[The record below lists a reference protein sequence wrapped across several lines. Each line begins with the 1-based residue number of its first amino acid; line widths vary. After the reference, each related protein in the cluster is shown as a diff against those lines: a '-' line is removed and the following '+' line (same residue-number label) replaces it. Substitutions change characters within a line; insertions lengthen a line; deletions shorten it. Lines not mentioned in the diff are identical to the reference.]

1 MLHVVTGLFQPD
13 LEQALA
19 SDLRSVTTPPS
30 SPCLVL
36 VPSESLRTHLKWTF
50 CIEKG
55 LPLFNVHLLTFH
67 QLAARLLEEHGR
79 QVTARLRGESFFRE
93 WVHQRLRK
101 GDADFAGLNEL
112 ASMPGGWAALWATLK
127 DLKDARVDAG
137 AVLEAFGQSP
147 FSADRRLQAVIRLY
161 RTWCEDQAHHALYD
175 HDDVA
180 VLALDLVS
188 ESSWLRQQTRIF
200 YYGFYDLTQGQLD
213 LFQTIVRQYPTT
225 LYFPLLDQ
233 HPAFRFAQQFFDQHV
248 RGLATGS
255 IEHQVGTASPFR
267 DLFDPSPESR
277 SSKINVPGVTEE
289 SAEDGTGKEHCGLRI
304 ADFGLEIR
312 NQKSTIK
319 NPQSSPIQSCRLIT
333 VSGAN
338 DEIDVVAKEILALVQ
353 ERRIPFHDIGVV
365 GRTLTGYE
373 DVLPRVFSA
382 HGIPFQAT
390 LRRPLSQHPFSQ
402 TLLRLLGLRLLDS
415 DRNATFDVLHSPFVN
430 WQTFCPDLATPRPAL
445 WEQLS
450 REVGIEQGLQE
461 RERLVRFFETG
472 VPMPHKRGQGED
484 TIPGEEVRNLWHV
497 LDRLTRLLDAF
508 PEEAGWDVFTDQA
521 LALMDCVLTRPSTS
535 IVDRGLGIVDWDPG
549 RSIVDRGLE
558 ILDLKSEIS
567 NPQSKIHN
575 PQPHVYQAVRECFA
589 EIRALTDVSG
599 PVRYAEFHSTLT
611 RFMEERL
618 VRNLS
623 RAENGVRVVDAM
635 AARGLSF
642 RYLFV
647 IGLTDHVFPRH
658 IREDGFFRDSAR
670 RFLEEHLGFKIQ
682 EKTGGYDEEKLL
694 FYLLMHAARE
704 GVTLLAQR
712 SDEEGRT
719 TIPSWYLQEVER
731 CVPGLAAVDVPRSAL
746 HKSQVM
752 SYADEARWTPR
763 ERLVRHVLQRHEPVR
778 AVAGKPA
785 WWRMLESGLAALR
798 EQESDRPH
806 LNAYDGVTG
815 PLPEFWKGLAL
826 SATSLQRY
834 ATCPFQYFVRNV
846 LGLHVSRPASRSQG
860 PGALEVGT
868 LLHEILGKWYD
879 RLERH
884 GWFARDA
891 PPDVKPLGILK
902 QVAETAFREFEQRNP
917 VGPALLWEM
926 RQEQIVAMLERIF
939 EQDTREL
946 GNEWRPILFEEPVK
960 GEMPVKG
967 AKGTTS
973 LSMTGQLDRVD
984 WSASRRRYRIID
996 YKFTGSSVM
1005 TDQALARAVVQ
1016 GTRLQPLLY
1025 MELAGQGLPPL
1036 LEQKLGLG
1044 KDGQATVEG
1053 GPCAAPACE
1062 GVWFYVVAPRELSED
1077 QGFAPV
1083 AFTAE
1088 TRAGVAPQTETLMT
1102 TLVEGIRQGKFFI
1115 VPGRHCDWCDVR
1127 AVCHRTHPAS
1137 ARRAREDYRQI
1148 RAHRSVRRQQPK

>member
-1 MLHVVTGLFQPD
+1 MLHVVTGLFHPD
-13 LEQALA
+13 LEQAVA

-36 VPSESLRTHLKWTF
+36 VPSESLRTYLKWVF

-67 QLAARLLEEHGR
+67 QLAARLLEEQGL
-79 QVTARLRGESFFRE
+79 QVAARLRGESFFRE
-93 WVHQRLRK
+93 WVHQRLRRR
-101 GDADFAGLNEL
+101 DADFTGLNEL

-161 RTWCEDQAHHALYD
+161 RTWCEDQDHHSLYD

-188 ESSWLRQQTRIF
+188 ESSWLRQQARIF

-233 HPAFRFAQQFFDQHV
+233 HPAFHFAQQFFDRHV
-248 RGLATGS
+248 RGLATGT
-255 IEHQVGTASPFR
+255 IEHKVETASPFR
-267 DLFDPSPESR
+267 DLFDPARESR
-277 SSKINVPGVTEE
+277 SHKFGVSGEPI
-289 SAEDGTGKEHCGLRI
+289 AEATGARE
-304 ADFGLEIR
+304 
-312 NQKSTIK
+312 
-319 NPQSSPIQSCRLIT
+319 SCRLIT

-338 DEIDVVAKEILALVQ
+338 DEIDVVAKEILVLVH

-365 GRTLTGYE
+365 ARTLTGYE

-382 HGIPFQAT
+382 HGIPFQAS
-390 LRRPLSQHPFSQ
+390 LRRPLSQYPFSQ
-402 TLLRLLGLRLLDS
+402 ILLRLLGLRLPNS

-430 WQTFCPDLATPRPAL
+430 WQTFCPDLATPRPGV
-445 WEQLS
+445 WERLS
-450 REVGIEQGLQE
+450 REVGIEQSLPE

-472 VPMPHKRGQGED
+472 VPMPHKRRRGED

-497 LDRLTRLLDAF
+497 LDRLTQLLDAF
-508 PEEAGWDVFTDQA
+508 PEEAGWDVFADQTME
-521 LALMDCVLTRPSTS
+521 LMDCVLTRPSS
-535 IVDRGLGIVDWDPG
+535 DIVDCE
-549 RSIVDRGLE
+549 LE

-567 NPQSKIHN
+567 NPQS
-575 PQPHVYQAVRECFA
+575 HVYQAIRECFA

-618 VRNLS
+618 VRNPS
-623 RAENGVRVVDAM
+623 QVENGVRVVDAM

-670 RFLEEHLGFKIQ
+670 RFLDVHLGFKIQ
-682 EKTGGYDEEKLL
+682 EKTRGYDEEKLL

-719 TIPSWYLQEVER
+719 TIPSWYLQEVGR

-746 HKSQVM
+746 HKSQAI
-752 SYADEARWTPR
+752 SYAEEARWTPR

-778 AVAGKPA
+778 VTAEEPA
-785 WWRMLESGLAALR
+785 WWQMLESGLAALH

-806 LNAYDGVTG
+806 LNAYDGLTG
-815 PLPEFWKGLAL
+815 PLPEYWKGLTL

-846 LGLHVSRPASRSQG
+846 LGLHVSRPTSRSQG

-891 PPDVKPLGILK
+891 SPDFKPLGILK
-902 QVAETAFREFEQRNP
+902 QVAETAFREFEQQNP

-926 RQEQIVAMLERIF
+926 RQEQIVTMLERIL
-939 EQDTREL
+939 EQDKREL

-960 GEMPVKG
+960 GEIPVKV

-984 WSASRRRYRIID
+984 WSSSRRRYRIID

-1025 MELAGQGLPPL
+1025 MELAGQGIPPL

-1044 KDGQATVEG
+1044 KDGQAVT
-1053 GPCAAPACE
+1053 CE
-1062 GVWFYVVAPRELSED
+1062 GVWFYVVAPGELPEE

-1088 TRAGVAPQTETLMT
+1088 TRAGVVPQTETLMT

-1127 AVCHRTHPAS
+1127 PVCHRTHPAS
-1137 ARRAREDYRQI
+1137 ARRAREDYKQI
-1148 RAHRSVRRQQPK
+1148 QAHRNVRRQQPPKPPAKPANKDDDS

>member
-19 SDLRSVTTPPS
+19 SDLRSATTPPS

-36 VPSESLRTHLKWTF
+36 VPSESLRTHLKWVF

-67 QLAARLLEEHGR
+67 QLAARLLEEQGR
-79 QVTARLRGESFFRE
+79 QVAARLRGESFFRE
-93 WVHQRLRK
+93 WVHQRLRRR
-101 GDADFAGLNEL
+101 DADFTGLNEL

-127 DLKDARVDAG
+127 DLKDARVDAD

-161 RTWCEDQAHHALYD
+161 RTWCEDQGHHSLYD

-213 LFQTIVRQYPTT
+213 LFHTIVRQYPAT

-255 IEHQVGTASPFR
+255 IEHQAETASPFR

-277 SSKINVPGVTEE
+277 SPRVNVPKEP
-289 SAEDGTGKEHCGLRI
+289 AADNAGTGPTG
-304 ADFGLEIR
+304 AQTF
-312 NQKSTIK
+312 
-319 NPQSSPIQSCRLIT
+319 CRLIT

-353 ERRIPFHDIGVV
+353 ERRIPFHDVGVV

-390 LRRPLSQHPFSQ
+390 LRRPLSQYPFPQ
-402 TLLRLLGLRLLDS
+402 ILLRLLGLRLSDS
-415 DRNATFDVLHSPFVN
+415 DRNAIFDVLHSPFVN
-430 WQTFCPDLATPRPAL
+430 WRTFCPDLATPRPGV
-445 WEQLS
+445 WERLS
-450 REVGIEQGLQE
+450 REIGIEQGVQE

-472 VPMPHKRGQGED
+472 VPMPHKRRRGED

-497 LDRLTRLLDAF
+497 LDRLTRLLEKF
-508 PEEAGWDVFTDQA
+508 PEKASWDVFTDRA
-521 LALMDCVLTRPSTS
+521 LALMDRVLMSPSS
-535 IVDRGLGIVDWDPG
+535 DP
-549 RSIVDRGLE
+549 DTHA
-558 ILDLKSEIS
+558 
-567 NPQSKIHN
+567 PQAA
-575 PQPHVYQAVRECFA
+575 PGAERMAGVYQAVRECFA

-599 PVRYAEFHSTLT
+599 PVRYAEFHATLT
-611 RFMEERL
+611 RFMEEWL
-618 VRNLS
+618 VRNPS
-623 RAENGVRVVDAM
+623 QAENGVRVVDAM

-670 RFLEEHLGFKIQ
+670 RFLDVHLGFKIQ

-719 TIPSWYLQEVER
+719 TIPSWYLQEVGR

-746 HKSQVM
+746 HKPQAV

-778 AVAGKPA
+778 ATAGEPA
-785 WWRMLESGLAALR
+785 WWRMLENGLVALHD
-798 EQESDRPH
+798 QESDRPH
-806 LNAYDGVTG
+806 LNAYDGMTG
-815 PLPEFWKGLAL
+815 PLPDYWKGLAL

-846 LGLHVSRPASRSQG
+846 LGLHVSRPTSRSQG

-879 RLERH
+879 RLDRH

-891 PPDVKPLGILK
+891 PPDFEPLGILM
-902 QVAETAFREFEQRNP
+902 QVAETTFREFEQQNS

-926 RQEQIVAMLERIF
+926 RQEQIVTMLERIL
-939 EQDTREL
+939 EQDKREL

-960 GEMPVKG
+960 GEMPVKV

-984 WSASRRRYRIID
+984 WSSSRRRYRIID

-1025 MELAGQGLPPL
+1025 MELAGQGIPPL

-1044 KDGQATVEG
+1044 KDGQAVT
-1053 GPCAAPACE
+1053 CE
-1062 GVWFYVVAPRELSED
+1062 GVWFYVVAPRELPEE

-1137 ARRAREDYRQI
+1137 ARRAREDYKQI
-1148 RAHRSVRRQQPK
+1148 QAHRNVRRQQPPKPPAKTSQKDDDS

>member
-19 SDLRSVTTPPS
+19 TDLRSVTPPS

-36 VPSESLRTHLKWTF
+36 VPSESLRTHLKWVF

-67 QLAARLLEEHGR
+67 QLAARLLEEQGR

-93 WVHQRLRK
+93 WVHQRLRRR
-101 GDADFAGLNEL
+101 DADFTGLNEL

-127 DLKDARVDAG
+127 DLKDARVEAG

-147 FSADRRLQAVIRLY
+147 FSADRRLQAVVRLY
-161 RTWCEDQAHHALYD
+161 RTWCEDQGHHSLYD

-248 RGLATGS
+248 RGLATGA
-255 IEHQVGTASPFR
+255 IEHKIETTSPFR
-267 DLFDPSPESR
+267 DLFDPQ
-277 SSKINVPGVTEE
+277 SKI
-289 SAEDGTGKEHCGLRI
+289 H
-304 ADFGLEIR
+304 
-312 NQKSTIK
+312 NQKSAIK
-319 NPQSSPIQSCRLIT
+319 NPQSAIRNPQSTIEFCRLIT

-353 ERRIPFHDIGVV
+353 ERRIPFHDVGVV

-402 TLLRLLGLRLLDS
+402 ILLRLLGFRLPDS

-430 WQTFCPDLATPRPAL
+430 WRNVCPDLATPRPAL

-450 REVGIEQGLQE
+450 REVGIEQGLHE
-461 RERLVRFFETG
+461 RERLVGFFETG
-472 VPMPHKRGQGED
+472 VPMPHKRRQGED

-497 LDRLTRLLDAF
+497 LDRLTRLLEMF
-508 PEEAGWDVFTDQA
+508 PEKAGWDVFTDRA
-521 LALMDCVLTRPSTS
+521 LAFMDRVLMSPSTDNMDC
-535 IVDRGLGIVDWDPG
+535 
-549 RSIVDRGLE
+549 GLE
-558 ILDLKSEIS
+558 ILDWESAIK
-567 NPQSKIHN
+567 NPQS
-575 PQPHVYQAVRECFA
+575 HVYQAVRECFA
-589 EIRALTDVSG
+589 EVRALTDVSG

-618 VRNLS
+618 VRNPS

-694 FYLLMHAARE
+694 FYLLLHAARE

-731 CVPGLAAVDVPRSAL
+731 CVPDLVAVDVPRSAL
-746 HKSQVM
+746 HKSQAM
-752 SYADEARWTPR
+752 PYADEARWTPR

-778 AVAGKPA
+778 DTAWEPA

-798 EQESDRPH
+798 EQESDQPH

-815 PLPEFWKGLAL
+815 SLPEFWKGLAL

-834 ATCPFQYFVRNV
+834 ATCPFQYFLRNV
-846 LGLHVSRPASRSQG
+846 LGLDVSRPASRSQG

-884 GWFARDA
+884 GWFARDS

-902 QVAETAFREFEQRNP
+902 QVAETAFREFEQRNS

-926 RQEQIVAMLERIF
+926 RQEQIVTMLERIL

-946 GNEWRPILFEEPVK
+946 GNEWRPILFEAPVK
-960 GEMPVKG
+960 GEMPVKF

-973 LSMTGQLDRVD
+973 LPMTGQLDRVD
-984 WSASRRRYRIID
+984 WSSSRGRYRIID
-996 YKFTGSSVM
+996 YKFTSSSVM
-1005 TDQALARAVVQ
+1005 SDQALARAVVQ

-1025 MELAGQGLPPL
+1025 MELARQELPPL

-1062 GVWFYVVAPRELSED
+1062 GVWFYVVAPREFPEE

-1088 TRAGVAPQTETLMT
+1088 TRASVAPQTETLMT
-1102 TLVEGIRQGKFFI
+1102 TLIEGIRQGKFFI

-1137 ARRAREDYRQI
+1137 ARRAREDYKQI
-1148 RAHRSVRRQQPK
+1148 RAHRNVRRQQPPKPPAKTSQKDDDS

>member
-13 LEQALA
+13 LEQALV
-19 SDLRSVTTPPS
+19 SDLRSVAAPSS

-36 VPSESLRTHLKWTF
+36 VPSESLRTHLKWVF

-67 QLAARLLEEHGR
+67 QLAARLLEEQGR
-79 QVTARLRGESFFRE
+79 QVAARLRGESFFRE
-93 WVHQRLRK
+93 WVHQRLRRR
-101 GDADFAGLNEL
+101 DADFTGLNEL

-147 FSADRRLQAVIRLY
+147 FSADGRLQAVIRLY
-161 RTWCEDQAHHALYD
+161 RTWCEDQDHHSLYD
-175 HDDVA
+175 HDDLA

-188 ESSWLRQQTRIF
+188 GSSWLRQQARVF

-248 RGLATGS
+248 RGLAAGT
-255 IEHQVGTASPFR
+255 IEHKVETGSPFR
-267 DLFDPSPESR
+267 DLFDPSREFEFQ
-277 SSKINVPGVTEE
+277 KINAPEGPT
-289 SAEDGTGKEHCGLRI
+289 ADNAGARGDGTRHAGAVRVRE
-304 ADFGLEIR
+304 
-312 NQKSTIK
+312 
-319 NPQSSPIQSCRLIT
+319 SCRLIT

-338 DEIDVVAKEILALVQ
+338 DEIDVVAKEILVLAH
-353 ERRIPFHDIGVV
+353 ERRIPFHDVGVV

-390 LRRPLSQHPFSQ
+390 LRRPLNQYPFSQ
-402 TLLRLLGLRLLDS
+402 ILLRLLGLRLPNS
-415 DRNATFDVLHSPFVN
+415 GRNATFDVLHSPFVH
-430 WQTFCPDLATPRPAL
+430 WQTFCPDLATPRPGV
-445 WEQLS
+445 WERLS
-450 REVGIEQGLQE
+450 REVGIEQGLLD

-472 VPMPHKRGQGED
+472 VLMPHKRRQGED
-484 TIPGEEVRNLWHV
+484 TIPGEEARHLWRV
-497 LDRLTRLLDAF
+497 LDRLTQLLETF
-508 PEEAGWDVFTDQA
+508 PEKAGWDVFTDRA
-521 LALMDCVLTRPSTS
+521 MALMERVLMKPSS
-535 IVDRGLGIVDWDPG
+535 DLDAHAPQAAPG
-549 RSIVDRGLE
+549 AERTAW
-558 ILDLKSEIS
+558 
-567 NPQSKIHN
+567 
-575 PQPHVYQAVRECFA
+575 VYQAILECFA

-599 PVRYAEFHSTLT
+599 PVEYVEFHSTLT

-618 VRNLS
+618 VRNPS
-623 RAENGVRVVDAM
+623 QAENGVRVVDAM

-670 RFLEEHLGFKIQ
+670 RFLDVHLGFKIQ
-682 EKTGGYDEEKLL
+682 EKTRGYDEEKLL

-746 HKSQVM
+746 HKFQAI
-752 SYADEARWTPR
+752 SYADEARWTPH

-778 AVAGKPA
+778 ATAGEPA
-785 WWRMLESGLAALR
+785 RWRMLENGLAALH

-815 PLPEFWKGLAL
+815 PLPEYWKGLAL

-834 ATCPFQYFVRNV
+834 ATCPFQYFAQNV
-846 LGLHVSRPASRSQG
+846 LGLHVSRPGLRSQG

-884 GWFARDA
+884 GWFAGDA
-891 PPDVKPLGILK
+891 PPDCKPLGILK
-902 QVAETAFREFEQRNP
+902 QVAETAFREFEQQNP

-926 RQEQIVAMLERIF
+926 RQEQIVMMLERIL
-939 EQDTREL
+939 EQDKREL
-946 GNEWRPILFEEPVK
+946 GNEWRPILFEAPVK
-960 GEMPVKG
+960 GTMPVKV

-984 WSASRRRYRIID
+984 WSSSRRRYRIID

-1005 TDQALARAVVQ
+1005 TDQALTKAVVQ

-1025 MELAGQGLPPL
+1025 MELAAEGMPPL
-1036 LEQKLGLG
+1036 LEQKLGLD

-1053 GPCAAPACE
+1053 GFCAAPACE
-1062 GVWFYVVAPRELSED
+1062 GVWFYVVAPRELPEER
-1077 QGFAPV
+1077 GFAPV

-1088 TRAGVAPQTETLMT
+1088 TRAGVVPQTETLMT

-1137 ARRAREDYRQI
+1137 ARRAREDYKQV
-1148 RAHRSVRRQQPK
+1148 RAHRNVRRQQPPKPSTKPVKKDDDT